1 MDFQDDWRRAV
12 FSSQFLVFSGR
23 LRVGKGAFFCLNQD
37 LQDFEGFSGWMGQ
50 GRHLRGFGGD
60 GGRRSGWTLSNRHL
74 VRISKPGR

>member
-37 LQDFEGFSGWMGQ
+37 LQDFLDSRDSCGLELQGLGAGGQ
-50 GRHLRGFGGD
+50 G
-60 GGRRSGWTLSNRHL
+60 L
-74 VRISKPGR
+74 VVRDCASLASELIAEWPW